1 MDCSTPG
8 FTVHHQLLELTQAHI
23 HQAGDAIQPSHPLS
37 SPFPPGF
44 NLSQH
49 QGLFQ
54 KSQFFASGGQNVGA
68 SASAV
73 VISPWDSLFAFVIA
87 EHKILFC
94 CLNYSQMFLTG
105 IRKINIDKMCEDQG
119 DKNKITYILYLYYIC
134 LTNSVPWLSL
144 PGIFNMN

>member
-1 MDCSTPG
+1 MYCSTPG
-8 FTVHHQLLELTQAHI
+8 FPVHHQIAELAKIMSIKLVMPSNHLILCCPLL
-23 HQAGDAIQPSHPLS
+23 
-37 SPFPPGF
+37 FPPSIF
-44 NLSQH
+44 PSIRVF
-49 QGLFQ
+49 FQ
-54 KSQFFASGGQNVGA
+54 MSQFFASGGQNVGA